1 MLAAPPSVGPT
12 LDHRTAG
19 YKRVIYRVR
28 RGHPLATLALRLHGL
43 PDAARGSL
51 PGESADQHPR
61 TARPRALMIK
71 PLTGVGAE
79 NGARADRR
87 GRPGPGGHVHA
98 VLPALRTAG
107 WGAGAGRLAAHGR
120 GEPAARVPARDRLWE
135 PAGRRADRG
144 LGAPGTDRP
153 VRRGRPA

>member
-79 NGARADRR
+79 NGAR
-87 GRPGPGGHVHA
+87 GPGGGSRD
-98 VLPALRTAG
+98 ALSQ
-107 WGAGAGRLAAHGR
+107 AAHT
-120 GEPAARVPARDRLWE
+120 ESS
-135 PAGRRADRG
+135 AGRRDS
-144 LGAPGTDRP
+144 LPAPS
-153 VRRGRPA
+153 

>member
-79 NGARADRR
+79 NGAREEAPATP
-87 GRPGPGGHVHA
+87 GPGNRPGPRGI
-98 VLPALRTAG
+98 
-107 WGAGAGRLAAHGR
+107 GRAATR
-120 GEPAARVPARDRLWE
+120 FLI
-135 PAGRRADRG
+135 
-144 LGAPGTDRP
+144 
-153 VRRGRPA
+153 

>member
-61 TARPRALMIK
+61 IARPRALMIK
-71 PLTGVGAE
+71 PLAGVGAE
-79 NGARADRR
+79 NGARGPPTAH
-87 GRPGPGGHVHA
+87 RPRQPPHLCGVT
-98 VLPALRTAG
+98 TA
-107 WGAGAGRLAAHGR
+107 HS
-120 GEPAARVPARDRLWE
+120 
-135 PAGRRADRG
+135 PAGRWTTQNWFPSGSRIVVHVVVPDCAMSTVHSLVALR
-144 LGAPGTDRP
+144 
-153 VRRGRPA
+153 

>member
-79 NGARADRR
+79 NGARAVSDS
-87 GRPGPGGHVHA
+87 
-98 VLPALRTAG
+98 
-107 WGAGAGRLAAHGR
+107 
-120 GEPAARVPARDRLWE
+120 
-135 PAGRRADRG
+135 GRRARRRG
-144 LGAPGTDRP
+144 LRRDAARASGADF
-153 VRRGRPA
+153 

>member
-79 NGARADRR
+79 NGARQ
-87 GRPGPGGHVHA
+87 
-98 VLPALRTAG
+98 
-107 WGAGAGRLAAHGR
+107 
-120 GEPAARVPARDRLWE
+120 PAARGPS
-135 PAGRRADRG
+135 
-144 LGAPGTDRP
+144 GAPRQ
-153 VRRGRPA
+153 RPASAGAEGDLVCTRR